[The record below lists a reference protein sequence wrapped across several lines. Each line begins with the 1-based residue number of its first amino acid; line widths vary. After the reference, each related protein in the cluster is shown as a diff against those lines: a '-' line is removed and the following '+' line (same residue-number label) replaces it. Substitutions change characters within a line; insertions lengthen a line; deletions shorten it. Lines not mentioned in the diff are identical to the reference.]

1 MPQQNG
7 RLNTDLDNKL
17 TSSYYDGAKWHMFIK
32 ALNADIEAL
41 GSTTDSASANTVIGL
56 LKALIEKLPSAL
68 QNDAIK
74 AVITAALPAG
84 TNKIGQVDIA
94 NNPTVRVDSATP
106 VNVNVAN
113 AQPVNVQV
121 ANNPTV
127 QIDDSQPINVAIN
140 GGGSLDVNVTNEEP
154 LSVMPAVLPLNVRVD
169 SIDHDTF
176 LQVIKVPP
184 FGAHTLTKVAA
195 AANTPEI
202 IERTYE
208 LPGAPVEY
216 VITASESNSGPIYI
230 GGDTMGP
237 TEGIKLAPGQQFKI
251 EFGGDLYF
259 SAENAGD
266 QISVFISYI
275 PPVILTGSKEVED

>member
-41 GSTTDSASANTVIGL
+41 GSTTDPATASTVIGL
-56 LKALIEKLPSAL
+56 LKALIAKLPSTL

-74 AVITAALPAG
+74 AVISSALPAG
-84 TNKIGQVDIA
+84 TNKIGSVDIA
-94 NNPTVRVDSATP
+94 NTPTVNINNATP

-113 AQPVNVQV
+113 
-121 ANNPTV
+121 NPTV
-127 QIDDSQPINVAIN
+127 QVDDTTPINVAIN
-140 GGGSLDVNVTNEEP
+140 GGGSLDVNVTNEAP
-154 LSVMPAVLPLNVRVD
+154 LSVMPAVLPIGVKLQK
-169 SIDHDTF
+169 IDPQLYF
-176 LQVIKVPP
+176 QVVKVPP
-184 FGAHTLTKVAA
+184 FQVYTLTKAAA

-202 IERTYE
+202 IQSAYE
-208 LPGAPVEY
+208 LPWQAFEY
-216 VITASESNSGPIYI
+216 IITANDSNAGNIYV

-237 TEGIKLAPGQQFKI
+237 TDGVKLAPGQQFRL
-251 EFGGDLYF
+251 EYGGDLYF

-275 PPVILTGSKEVED
+275 PADFFTVIVE

>member
-56 LKALIEKLPSAL
+56 LKALIAKLPSAL

-74 AVITAALPAG
+74 AAITAALPAG
-84 TNKIGQVDIA
+84 TNKIGSVDIA
-94 NNPTVRVDSATP
+94 NNPTVNINNATP
-106 VNVNVAN
+106 INVNVAN
-113 AQPVNVQV
+113 S
-121 ANNPTV
+121 PTV
-127 QIDDSQPINVAIN
+127 RVDDTDPINVAIN
-140 GGGSLDVNVTNEEP
+140 GGGSLDVNIANEGP
-154 LSVMPAVLPLNVRVD
+154 LAVMPAVLPLNVRVD

-184 FGAHTLTKVAA
+184 FGAHTLTKAAA